1 MGNALKYTNDFWRG
15 TMKLILLS
23 LVTGFF
29 VGFIFALFRL
39 PIPAPPALA
48 GITGIVGI
56 YLGFKVFEQ
65 LTPWLQSFGK

>member
-1 MGNALKYTNDFWRG
+1 
-15 TMKLILLS
+15 MKLVLLS

-29 VGFIFALFRL
+29 VGFIFALFKL

-56 YLGFKVFEQ
+56 YLGFKVFEMI
-65 LTPWLQSFGK
+65 TPWIQQFTTK